1 MICFWSCRSFTTA
14 LIFLTIDFPYKINS
28 SLSAGRI
35 ILCMDGDE
43 AGKNAVARL
52 SSSSSVLSK
61 SSEINLNE
69 LYVATLPDE
78 TKDPSDFVDYAG
90 GGDEAKI
97 RFEEDVLDKVISW
110 NDWYI
115 ERIMSQHDASAEDGT
130 KGSFTVICD
139 EVSTF
144 LATLTNPV
152 DRTRRVYNIADKLVD
167 LIAPSSDKN
176 STSSSMMRVQLE
188 SDILNMA
195 TRKAGVREAMERRI
209 EQADG
214 FSGDVTS
221 ATMEKLARGGSDEDN
236 KLMSANALARLKA
249 PPKAHKPRKPIA
261 PRSVSTRPRSVSKTK
276 RRTVDPPERH
286 FVPHFNGFTFEH
298 KSDRDWLGIT
308 DNRVSCIACG
318 LCLRL

>member
-1 MICFWSCRSFTTA
+1 MSLLPILHCLLDLLSHK
-14 LIFLTIDFPYKINS
+14 IDF
-28 SLSAGRI
+28 SLSEGRI

-43 AGKNAVARL
+43 AGRNAVARL
-52 SSSSSVLSK
+52 ASSSSVLSK

-69 LYVATLPDE
+69 LYVATLPDDI
-78 TKDPSDFVDYAG
+78 KDPSDFVDYAG
-90 GGDEAKI
+90 GGNKAKI
-97 RFEEDVLDKVISW
+97 RFEEDVLDKAISW

-115 ERIMSQHDASAEDGT
+115 ERIMSQHDTSAGDGT
-130 KGSFTVICD
+130 KGSFSSICD

-144 LATLTNPV
+144 LATLTNPA
-152 DRTRRVYNIADKLVD
+152 DRTRRVCNIAEKLVD

-188 SDILNMA
+188 ADILNMA

-221 ATMEKLARGGSDEDN
+221 ATMEKLARGGSDDDN
-236 KLMSANALARLKA
+236 KLMSATALARMKP
-249 PPKAHKPRKPIA
+249 PPKQISAPRPRKPVA
-261 PRSVSTRPRSVSKTK
+261 PPRFGSTRSRTARKTK
-276 RRTVDPPERH
+276 RRTIYPPERH

-298 KSDRDWLGIT
+298 KSDRDWLGMT
-308 DNRVSCIACG
+308 DDRVSCIVCG
-318 LCLRL
+318 LCRRF